1 MMANLERTGD
11 FERAH
16 EEANRASRKPSSLNR
31 LAPRAPPV
39 TALIHRPLG
48 VIKGVQSPAARSP
61 MDESVHSLYAADDR
75 GFNMRVGRSNIFEF
89 GNEAAYHRMA
99 PTLTAGL
106 ATQPTE
112 REAYSTQPLGG
123 TEEEQLHSFGEQ
135 RPPRTSKGAPGHAEG
150 RVASAA
156 SRGKSSHSQ
165 LTSVLED
172 TRMSNM
178 QILPHRYLDTH
189 ESSTR
194 AKNLSVASERSQHA
208 VIGASRHQKP
218 GVPHNKSPAH
228 AGAATRKPDTE
239 LNLLVLPP
247 QEARERMNAGESQS
261 QLPSS
266 TLSSQRPLNAKIS
279 QRPQGQHY

>member
-1 MMANLERTGD
+1 MMANLERTGN

-31 LAPRAPPV
+31 LVKRAAPV
-39 TALIHRPLG
+39 TALIHGPLG
-48 VIKGVQSPAARSP
+48 MMKGAQSPGSKSP

-75 GFNMRVGRSNIFEF
+75 GLNMRLGRSNIFEF
-89 GNEAAYHRMA
+89 ANEAAYHRMA
-99 PTLTAGL
+99 PTLTHGL

-112 REAYSTQPLGG
+112 REAYSTQPLCEA
-123 TEEEQLHSFGEQ
+123 EEEQLHSFGEQ
-135 RPPRTSKGAPGHAEG
+135 RPPRTSKGAQGQAEG

-172 TRMSNM
+172 SRMANM
-178 QILPHRYLDTH
+178 QILPHRYLDH

-208 VIGASRHQKP
+208 VVGAARHQKP
-218 GVPHNKSPAH
+218 GIQHHTPAH
-228 AGAATRKPDTE
+228 AGTAARKPDAE
-239 LNLLVLPP
+239 LNL
-247 QEARERMNAGESQS
+247 
-261 QLPSS
+261 
-266 TLSSQRPLNAKIS
+266 
-279 QRPQGQHY
+279 